1 MANFTYNNFNSLLIQ
16 GKLPNGFGVIGNT
29 SSATV
34 IPSNINIA
42 LIGPDQNNRIP
53 EAVNNS
59 NAVTYEGANIDSYLA
74 IGTLPMTLNNPS
86 VIFNNTDN
94 IKNTIFTTL
103 EPPIW
108 SASSAAT
115 IKAICAVLYYKN
127 AVSFTDIATNNL
139 IVDQRPLLALID
151 FGEVKETSL
160 GGSFS
165 ISWSNQGI
173 FRYSFN

>member
-16 GKLPNGFGVIGNT
+16 GKLPNGFGVIGST
-29 SSATV
+29 SSAT
-34 IPSNINIA
+34 IPSNINVA

-53 EAVNNS
+53 EAVNNAS
-59 NAVTYEGANIDSYLA
+59 AVTYEGVNIDSYLA
-74 IGTLPMTLNNPS
+74 IGTLPVTLNNPNI
-86 VIFNNTDN
+86 IFNNTDN

-108 SASSAAT
+108 SATSSST

-127 AVSFTDIATNNL
+127 TVSFTDITTNTL